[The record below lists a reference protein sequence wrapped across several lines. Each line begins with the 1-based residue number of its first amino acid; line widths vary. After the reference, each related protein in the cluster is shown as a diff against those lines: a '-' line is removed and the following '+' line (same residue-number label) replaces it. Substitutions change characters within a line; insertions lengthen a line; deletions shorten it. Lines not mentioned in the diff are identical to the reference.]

1 MSCCYTNHIFPWI
14 MTLAHARQILFV
26 RPIFPAEWNCP
37 VTARKMFPIGRLPAF
52 LTHGA
57 WLLALRVELHYHVQ

>member
-1 MSCCYTNHIFPWI
+1 